1 LASSTR
7 CGSRQQRLLRSR
19 AHGAPSE
26 VGRTREPARTG
37 DLHLGKADRAFSKHF
52 QDFRSLHN
60 APPAAPPLRSP
71 RPCRVACNPCDGDA
85 AERIHEGLTRGVLV
99 APALLGET
107 EDERRADRSSKARR
121 QQTTLRRAG
130 RTTSRVDGAAQPG
143 RRVPSS
149 RFTGGPLKVKLHPQP
164 SRVNG
169 GSSSW
174 RRPSRPGSRPGA

>member
-1 LASSTR
+1 MA
-7 CGSRQQRLLRSR
+7 RQARWEGHLSPL
-19 AHGAPSE
+19 
-26 VGRTREPARTG
+26 EPATFTLARQTG
-37 DLHLGKADRAFSKHF
+37 RSPNISKTSEAFTTL
-52 QDFRSLHN
+52 QPTPR
-60 APPAAPPLRSP
+60 LRSP